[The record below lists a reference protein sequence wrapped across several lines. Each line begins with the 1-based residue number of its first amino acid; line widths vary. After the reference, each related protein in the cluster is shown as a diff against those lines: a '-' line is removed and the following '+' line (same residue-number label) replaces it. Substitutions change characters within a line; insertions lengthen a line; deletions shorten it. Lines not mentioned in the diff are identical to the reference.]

1 MFVNKSFIETPPHK
15 FLYRLSVATFATMA
29 GLNSYSRDL
38 LAYWLQSLKC
48 LLSDPSHKKFADSW
62 LYVPSYLLPG
72 CWVGKGLGQ

>member
-1 MFVNKSFIETPPHK
+1 MFVNKSFIGIPPHK
-15 FLYRLSVATFATMA
+15 FLYRFATMA
-29 GLNSYSRDL
+29 GLNSYNRDL

-48 LLSDPSHKKFADSW
+48 LLSDPSHKMFADSS